1 MNKKITL
8 TFLLILGF
16 FSIKSQDFHS
26 GQLPETFHTISSH
39 DILDY
44 AKKLS
49 SEEFKGRLSG
59 SPEFLESAQWVAS
72 KFKEWDVNS
81 MGDNDTYFQY
91 FDNPYTEIYTSGS
104 VMYSYKDENGKKKV
118 IDYRFPEEYFPGQNS
133 GSGTIESELVYV
145 GYGITAHELGY
156 DDYAGVDVKGKII
169 VMESGLPVGRNNPD
183 IEKWVP
189 YDYHQYKFKNAVE
202 HGAIGW
208 LYINKLA
215 NPNTSYHEEIVYA
228 HIGDEVANDIF
239 KASGKDYKQIKENI
253 NKNLEPNSFV
263 LEGKANIA
271 AETKRFEDSKSCN
284 VIGFIEGSD
293 PELKNE
299 VIIIGA
305 HLDGVGS
312 PGKLLPGA
320 LDNASGV
327 VNIMAAAKA
336 LAQSEVKP
344 KRSIMFILFGGEE
357 CGLVGSTY
365 YVNHPKVQKENV
377 ICMINLDMVG
387 NGTGLSL
394 WGGASFP
401 EITKHLIHANDKYIH
416 RSMRTSEARPVT
428 TRPRTD
434 GAVFTMN
441 GYQSFAVGTTNRV
454 KPVYYH
460 HPLDN
465 VESLTPEIMED
476 AAKLLYLGL
485 LGVANDDNLQ
495 SDK

>member
-1 MNKKITL
+1 MTRKITL
-8 TFLLILGF
+8 TFLFLFVL
-16 FSIKSQDFHS
+16 FSVKSQDFELN
-26 GQLPETFHTISSH
+26 QLPETFHTISSH

-44 AKKLS
+44 AKILS

-59 SPEFLESAQWVAS
+59 SPEFLESAKWVAS
-72 KFKEWDVNS
+72 KFKEWDVNPK
-81 MGDNDTYFQY
+81 GDNDTYFQF
-91 FDNPYTEIYTSGS
+91 FDNPYTEVYSSGS
-104 VMYSYKDENGKKKV
+104 VMYYLNDENEKKV
-118 IDYRFPEEYFPGQNS
+118 VKDYRFPEEYFPGQNS
-133 GSGTIESELVYV
+133 GSGTIESDLVYV
-145 GYGITAHELGY
+145 GYGITAPELGY
-156 DDYAGVDVKGKII
+156 DDYTGVDVKGKII
-169 VMESGLPVGRNNPD
+169 VMESGLPVGSNNPD

-189 YDYHQYKFKNAVE
+189 YDYHQYKFKNAID

-228 HIGDEVANDIF
+228 HIGEEVANDIF

-253 NKNLEPNSFV
+253 NKNLKPNSFE
-263 LEGKANIA
+263 LKGKAKITA
-271 AETKRFEDSKSCN
+271 QTKRFEDSKAAN

-293 PELKNE
+293 TELKEE
-299 VIIIGA
+299 VIIVGA

-336 LAQSEVKP
+336 LAQSEIKP
-344 KRSIMFILFGGEE
+344 KRSVMFILFGGEE

-365 YVNHPKVQKENV
+365 YVNHPKVKKENV

-387 NGTGLSL
+387 NGTGLAL
-394 WGGASFP
+394 WGGASFQ
-401 EITKHLIHANDKYIH
+401 EISKHFLDANDQYIH

-428 TRPRTD
+428 TRPRSD

-441 GYQSFAVGTTNRV
+441 GYKSFAVGTTNRV
-454 KPVYYH
+454 KPLYYH

-465 VESLTPEIMED
+465 LDGLTPEIMED

-485 LGVANDDNLQ
+485 LGVANDEDLQ
-495 SDK
+495 SSQ

>member
-1 MNKKITL
+1 MFRKIIL
-8 TFLLILGF
+8 FLLLLFGNY
-16 FSIKSQDFHS
+16 SLRSQEFDLNS
-26 GQLPETFHTISSH
+26 LPETFHSISSH
-39 DILDY
+39 EILDY

-59 SPEFLESAQWVAS
+59 SPEFMQAANWVANQLESWNV
-72 KFKEWDVNS
+72 KP
-81 MGDNDTYFQY
+81 MGDDGTYFQY
-91 FDNPYTEIYTSGS
+91 FDNPYTEIYSSGS
-104 VMYSYKDENGKKKV
+104 VEYIYKDKKGNK
-118 IDYRFPEEYFPGQNS
+118 IIKDYQFPEEYFPGQNS

-145 GYGITAHELGY
+145 GYGITAPELGY
-156 DDYAGVDVKGKII
+156 DDYAGVDVTGKII

-183 IEKWVP
+183 MEKWVP
-189 YDYHQYKFKNAVE
+189 YDYHQYKFNNAVE

-215 NPNTSYHEEIVYA
+215 NPNTSYHKEIVYT
-228 HIGDEVANDIF
+228 HIGEEVASDIF
-239 KASGKDYKQIKENI
+239 NASGKDYRKVKESI
-253 NKNLEPNSFV
+253 HKNLEPNSID
-263 LEGKANIA
+263 LKGKAKIT
-271 AETKRFEDSKSCN
+271 AETKHFEDSKSSN
-284 VIGFIEGSD
+284 VIGFIEGVD
-293 PELKNE
+293 PELKDE
-299 VIIIGA
+299 VIIVGA

-327 VNIMAAAKA
+327 VDVMAAAKA
-336 LAQSEVKP
+336 LGQSEVKP
-344 KRSIMFILFGGEE
+344 KRSIMFIFFGGEE

-401 EITKHLIHANDKYIH
+401 EITKHFLDANDKYIH
-416 RSMRTSEARPVT
+416 RSMRTSQARPVT
-428 TRPRTD
+428 TRPRSD

-441 GYQSFAVGTTNRV
+441 GYKSFSVGTTNRV

-465 VESLTPEIMED
+465 VDALTPEIMED

-485 LGVANDDNLQ
+485 LGVANDMDL
-495 SDK
+495 

>member
-1 MNKKITL
+1 
-8 TFLLILGF
+8 
-16 FSIKSQDFHS
+16 
-26 GQLPETFHTISSH
+26 
-39 DILDY
+39 
-44 AKKLS
+44 
-49 SEEFKGRLSG
+49 
-59 SPEFLESAQWVAS
+59 
-72 KFKEWDVNS
+72 
-81 MGDNDTYFQY
+81 
-91 FDNPYTEIYTSGS
+91 
-104 VMYSYKDENGKKKV
+104 
-118 IDYRFPEEYFPGQNS
+118 
-133 GSGTIESELVYV
+133 LVYV
-145 GYGITAHELGY
+145 GYGISAPELGY
-156 DDYAGVDVKGKII
+156 DDYARVDVKGKII
-169 VMESGLPVGRNNPD
+169 VMESGLPVGRNNPE

-215 NPNTSYHEEIVYA
+215 NPNTSYHKEIVYA
-228 HIGDEVANDIF
+228 HIGEEVATDIF

-253 NKNLEPNSFV
+253 NKNLETNSFV
-263 LEGKANIA
+263 LKGKAKIA
-271 AETKRFEDSKSCN
+271 AETKRYEDAKSCN
-284 VIGFIEGSD
+284 VIGFIEGFD

-299 VIIIGA
+299 VIIVGA

-327 VNIMAAAKA
+327 VNVMAAAKA

-344 KRSIMFILFGGEE
+344 GRSIMFILFGGEE

-377 ICMINLDMVG
+377 IGMINLDMVG
-387 NGTGLSL
+387 NGTGLAL

-401 EITKHLIHANDKYIH
+401 EITKHFIHANDKYIH
-416 RSMRTSEARPVT
+416 RSMRTSEAHPVT

-441 GYQSFAVGTTNRV
+441 GYKSFSVGTTNRI

-465 VESLTPEIMED
+465 VDALTPEIMED

-485 LGVANDDNLQ
+485 LGIAIDEDLLE
-495 SDK
+495 DR

>member
-1 MNKKITL
+1 MLKKISL
-8 TFLLILGF
+8 FIVLFLVAYNL
-16 FSIKSQDFHS
+16 KSQESDS
-26 GQLPETFHTISSH
+26 NLLPETFHTISSH
-39 DILDY
+39 DVLDY

-49 SEEFKGRLSG
+49 SPEFKGRLSG
-59 SPEFLESAQWVAS
+59 SPEFMQAAQWVAT
-72 KFKEWDVNS
+72 KFEEWNVNP
-81 MGDNDTYFQY
+81 MGDDGTYFQY
-91 FDNPYTEIYTSGS
+91 FDNPYTEIYSSGS
-104 VMYSYKDENGKKKV
+104 VEYIYKDKKGNK
-118 IDYRFPEEYFPGQNS
+118 IIKDYQFPEEYFPGQNS

-145 GYGITAHELGY
+145 GYGISAPELGY
-156 DDYAGVDVKGKII
+156 DDYTGVDVKGKII

-189 YDYHQYKFKNAVE
+189 YDYHQYKFTNAVE

-228 HIGDEVANDIF
+228 HIGEEVARDIF
-239 KASGKDYKQIKENI
+239 NASGKTYRDSKENI
-253 NKNLEPNSFV
+253 NKNLEPNSFA
-263 LEGKANIA
+263 LKGKAKIKA
-271 AETKRFEDSKSCN
+271 KTKHFKDLKSCN
-284 VIGFIEGSD
+284 VIGFIEGID
-293 PELKNE
+293 PELKDE
-299 VIIIGA
+299 VIIVGA
-305 HLDGVGS
+305 HLDGVGN

-327 VNIMAAAKA
+327 VNVMAAAKA

-344 KRSIMFILFGGEE
+344 KRSILFILFGGEE
-357 CGLVGSTY
+357 CGLIGSTY
-365 YVNHPKVQKENV
+365 YVNHPKVKRENV

-387 NGTGLSL
+387 NGTGLAL

-401 EITKHLIHANDKYIH
+401 EITNHFMDANEKYIH
-416 RSMRTSEARPVT
+416 RSMQTSEARPVT

-441 GYQSFAVGTTNRV
+441 GYKSFSVGTTNRV

-465 VESLTPEIMED
+465 VDALTPEIMED

-485 LGVANDDNLQ
+485 LGVANDMDL
-495 SDK
+495 

>member
-1 MNKKITL
+1 MYKFLFFAIIIIAGQYPVKCQKAESGKIL
-8 TFLLILGF
+8 
-16 FSIKSQDFHS
+16 
-26 GQLPETFHTISSH
+26 ETFHSISSH

-44 AKKLS
+44 AKILS
-49 SEEFKGRLSG
+49 SEKFKGRLSG
-59 SPEFLESAQWVAS
+59 SPEYMESARWVAS
-72 KFKEWDVNS
+72 KFDEWNIKP
-81 MGDNDTYFQY
+81 MGDDGTYFQY
-91 FDNPYTEIYTSGS
+91 FDNPYTEIFSSGS
-104 VMYSYKDENGKKKV
+104 VTYAYENDRNKIEKN
-118 IDYRFPEEYFPGQNS
+118 YRFPEEYFPGQNS
-133 GSGTIESELVYV
+133 GSGAVESNLVYV
-145 GYGITAHELGY
+145 GYGITAPELGY

-169 VMESGLPVGRNNPD
+169 VMESGLPVSRNHEN

-189 YDYHQYKFKNAVE
+189 YDYHQYKFKNAVD

-215 NPNTSYHEEIVYA
+215 NPNTSYYENIVYA
-228 HIGDEVANDIF
+228 HIGEEVAYDIF
-239 KASGKDYKQIKENI
+239 NASGKNYKEVKENI
-253 NKNLEPNSFV
+253 NQSLTPNSFA
-263 LEGKANIA
+263 LKGKAKITA
-271 AETKRFEDSKSCN
+271 KTKRFEDSKAAN
-284 VIGFIEGSD
+284 VIGFIEGVD
-293 PELKNE
+293 PELKDE
-299 VIIIGA
+299 VVIVGA

-336 LAQSEVKP
+336 LAQSEIKP
-344 KRSIMFILFGGEE
+344 KRAIMFILFGGEE
-357 CGLVGSTY
+357 CGLLGSTY
-365 YVNHPKVQKENV
+365 YVNHPKVKKEHV

-387 NGTGLSL
+387 NGTGLAL
-394 WGGASFP
+394 WGGESFP
-401 EITKHLIHANDKYIH
+401 EISNHFIDANEKYIH
-416 RSMRTSEARPVT
+416 RSMRTSETRPVT

-441 GYQSFAVGTTNRV
+441 GYKSFAVGTTNRV

-465 VESLTPEIMED
+465 VDALTPEIMED

-485 LGVANDDNLQ
+485 LGLANNEGLQ